1 MPDLLIISLAF
12 ALLVVSALAVRLL
25 RIHRSSRD
33 RLVALALGEEKQ
45 EMRDQARRNEMLESL
60 LEGLGDACL
69 IVTPELEV
77 AFANTEA
84 AELFHTRQSPIGRRL
99 FEVFPDHRLTEVAER
114 SQREHAAVEQHV
126 PVVMRAGQD
135 ERTKFLVVSAAPIR
149 LPGTSQTEY
158 LRVIVRDETQQRD
171 TEQIRKD
178 FVANA
183 SHELRTP
190 LSIINGYLENL
201 VEGLIDNPQMVKK
214 SLLTMQKH
222 SLRLARIVED
232 MLTISRFESVGEHE
246 AGDLKRH
253 SFSVEEC
260 VKDVLDRLHPV
271 MEEKAARVITEF
283 PPPPEG
289 SRLAGDRFYWDQVFF
304 NLIENALK
312 ENQRPGLIIHVGL
325 AHDPDGSLRLWVRDN
340 GVGIPRAD
348 LAFIFK
354 RFYRVAKH
362 HGQEIKGTG
371 LGLSIVRRAV
381 EAHGGSISVDSTPG
395 VRTEFTILLPPGSQ
409 PLPGEN
415 GDTLPLPS

>member
-1 MPDLLIISLAF
+1 MSPIP
-12 ALLVVSALAVRLL
+12 
-25 RIHRSSRD
+25 
-33 RLVALALGEEKQ
+33 
-45 EMRDQARRNEMLESL
+45 RDQPAPLSAPRSEKGGERAQQAWSEMLSSL

-69 IVTPELEV
+69 VTDQRLEV
-77 AFANTEA
+77 LFANKEA
-84 AELFHTRQSPIGRRL
+84 RDLFRSPLQPIGRRL
-99 FEVFPDHRLTEVAER
+99 FEVLADHRLVEVAER
-114 SQREHAAVEQHV
+114 CQQSQAPVEQSLQI
-126 PVVMRAGQD
+126 VVNQGGNEQ
-135 ERTKFLVVSAAPIR
+135 KKYLIVSAAPIQ
-149 LPGTSQTEY
+149 LPGTAASRGVR
-158 LRVIVRDETQQRD
+158 LIVRDETHQRE

-201 VEGLIDNPQMVKK
+201 VEGAIEDPVMVQR

-246 AGDLKRH
+246 AADLKR
-253 SFSVEEC
+253 STFAVEEC

-271 MEEKAARVITEF
+271 IEEKKAHVETEF
-283 PPPPEG
+283 PPPEVG

-312 ENQRPGLIIHVGL
+312 ENQQPGLTIGVGMRPL
-325 AHDPDGSLRLWVRDN
+325 PGGGTELWVRDN

-348 LAFIFK
+348 LPFVFK

-362 HGQEIKGTG
+362 HGQEVKGTG

-381 EAHGGSISVDSTPG
+381 EAHGGQISVDSSPG
-395 VRTEFTILLPPGSQ
+395 QRTQFTITLPP
-409 PLPGEN
+409 PPAARPAE
-415 GDTLPLPS
+415 